1 MLPSGKGSAQLR
13 ATGKRIARMLN
24 EVGIRTQIKEVPGE
38 SYFKDHIAAGD
49 YDLALFSW
57 PATAFPATE
66 ARPIFAKPRA
76 ASDGSLVVEQNYA
89 RVGTDRIDQ
98 LFEQAA
104 GELDDGRRKE
114 LMEKAD
120 RRIWAVAGSLPLYQ
134 RPQLVAVKRDL
145 ANVGASGFA
154 SPAYQDMGRRKR
166 AERRAPQARY
176 HGPRPALRGRG
187 RTMVDEAAASRARRQ
202 GPRPAA
208 QGRAP
213 LAGRPG
219 KRGPIRQP
227 GRHPPVP
234 TRHDIRNVAIVAHV
248 DHGKT
253 TLVDAML
260 KQAGAFAAH
269 QLESVDD
276 RVMDSNDLE
285 REKGITI
292 LAKNT
297 AVRYHPKDGG
307 DPVTINIID
316 TPGHA
321 DFGGEVERGL
331 SMVDAVVLLVD
342 ASEGPLPQTRFVL
355 RKALQARLPVILC
368 VNKTDRPDARISEI
382 VDETYDLFLDLD
394 ADEEQIE
401 FPIVYACA
409 RDGVASL
416 TQPADGAVPE
426 DSSNLE
432 PFFTTLLETVPA
444 PVYEEGAPL
453 QAHVTNLDA
462 DNFLGRIALLRVKE
476 GSLKKGQ
483 TVAWMKRD
491 GTVHNVRITELL
503 MTEALTRKPA
513 SEAGPGDICAV
524 AGIPDIMIGE
534 TLADAESPV
543 ALPLIT
549 VDEPAI
555 SMTIGTNNSPLVGK
569 GGKGHKVTARLVKD
583 RLDRELIGNV
593 SLRVLPTER
602 PDTWEV
608 QGRGELALA
617 ILVETMR
624 REGFELTVG
633 KPEVVTREIEGKL
646 HEPVER
652 MTIDAPEEHLGA
664 ITQLMASR
672 KGRMETMTNHGSG
685 WVRMEWLVPSRGL
698 IGFRTEF
705 LTETRGTGIA
715 HSIFEG
721 HEPWFGELRTR
732 RSGSLVADRSGTAT
746 PFAMMNLQERGTI
759 FIEPGTEV
767 YEGMLVG
774 ENSRADD
781 MDVNI
786 TKEKK
791 LTNMRAASADTT
803 ENLVPPRRLS
813 LEQALEFCR
822 EDECIEVTPETVR
835 IRKVNLDMKERARAA
850 ARAKR

>member
-1 MLPSGKGSAQLR
+1 M
-13 ATGKRIARMLN
+13 
-24 EVGIRTQIKEVPGE
+24 
-38 SYFKDHIAAGD
+38 
-49 YDLALFSW
+49 
-57 PATAFPATE
+57 
-66 ARPIFAKPRA
+66 
-76 ASDGSLVVEQNYA
+76 
-89 RVGTDRIDQ
+89 
-98 LFEQAA
+98 
-104 GELDDGRRKE
+104 
-114 LMEKAD
+114 
-120 RRIWAVAGSLPLYQ
+120 
-134 RPQLVAVKRDL
+134 
-145 ANVGASGFA
+145 
-154 SPAYQDMGRRKR
+154 
-166 AERRAPQARY
+166 
-176 HGPRPALRGRG
+176 
-187 RTMVDEAAASRARRQ
+187 
-202 GPRPAA
+202 
-208 QGRAP
+208 
-213 LAGRPG
+213 
-219 KRGPIRQP
+219 
-227 GRHPPVP
+227 P

-269 QLESVDD
+269 QQVDD

-297 AVRYHPKDGG
+297 AVKYHPADGS

-355 RKALQARLPVILC
+355 RKALQAKLPVILC
-368 VNKTDRPDARISEI
+368 INKTDRPDSRIDD
-382 VDETYDLFLDLD
+382 VVNETYDLFLDLD
-394 ADEEQIE
+394 ATEEQIE

-409 RDGVASL
+409 RDGIASL
-416 TQPADGAVPE
+416 TKPEDGTVPADS
-426 DSSNLE
+426 DSLW
-432 PFFTTLLETVPA
+432 PFFVTLLETVPA
-444 PVYEEGAPL
+444 PEYDAAAPL

-462 DNFLGRIALLRVKE
+462 DNFLGRIALLRVE
-476 GSLKKGQ
+476 QGELKKGQ
-483 TVAWMKRD
+483 TVAWIKRD
-491 GTVHNVRITELL
+491 GTISNVRITELM

-513 SEAGPGDICAV
+513 EVAGPGDICAV

-534 TLADAESPV
+534 TLADPENPI

-555 SMTIGTNNSPLVGK
+555 SMTIGTNTSPLVGK

-583 RLDRELIGNV
+583 RLEKELIGNV

-602 PDTWEV
+602 PDAWEV

-633 KPEVVTREIEGKL
+633 KPEVVTKEVDGKL
-646 HEPVER
+646 HEPIER
-652 MTIDAPEEHLGA
+652 LTIDAPEEHLGA
-664 ITQLMASR
+664 ITQLMATR

-685 WVRMEWLVPSRGL
+685 WIRMEWIVPSRGL

-705 LTETRGTGIA
+705 LTQTRGTGIA

-732 RSGSLVADRSGTAT
+732 NSGSLVADRSGAVTA
-746 PFAMMNLQERGTI
+746 FAMTNLQERGVLFTS
-759 FIEPGTEV
+759 PGTEV
-767 YEGMLVG
+767 YEGMIVG

-791 LTNMRAASADTT
+791 LTNMRSSTADVT
-803 ENLVPPRRLS
+803 ESLVPPRLLS
-813 LEQALEFCR
+813 LEQSLEFCR
-822 EDECIEVTPETVR
+822 DDECVEVTPETVR
-835 IRKVNLDMKERARAA
+835 IRKVVLDQKERGRAA
-850 ARAKR
+850 SRAKR